1 MKSRI
6 DFWVLE
12 VTFLSLL
19 FLHIMTISFSLRDIV
34 SLVVHERCLWNPN
47 NLDIRNAFTDFFFFF
62 LVVLVWTPVLAK
74 QVLLLEPLC
83 QPFFYVGFFQDMI
96 SRRTICLGM
105 ILNRDSPNLWLLS
118 S

>member
-62 LVVLVWTPVLAK
+62 W
-74 QVLLLEPLC
+74 
-83 QPFFYVGFFQDMI
+83 
-96 SRRTICLGM
+96 
-105 ILNRDSPNLWLLS
+105 W
-118 S
+118 